1 MRIWKRIICVE
12 MFFVAS
18 VKKSSYLHT
27 IVVASLE
34 KKLAWLKVAKGGDC
48 PMPGPALFEKW
59 YESKYWSVLLFFL
72 SAIWSLDSKKL
83 KVLYPSYIC
92 CSNHVIKRL
101 SVQQCTCHA
110 TSLMPL
116 FWQSW
121 IHLRLIWNKCFNR
134 VLGCIKTSL
143 QQQYDTLWCRIVMIV
158 QHFRDRS
165 GSRY

>member
-1 MRIWKRIICVE
+1 

-34 KKLAWLKVAKGGDC
+34 KKLAWLKVARHKGGDC
-48 PMPGPALFEKW
+48 PVPGPALFEKW

-116 FWQSW
+116 FWQCW
-121 IHLRLIWNKCFNR
+121 IYLRLVCKCFDR
-134 VLGCIKTSL
+134 VLGRDYKDLVITTIWHFVMQNRDVL
-143 QQQYDTLWCRIVMIV
+143 GWNGRRAREVEECRFCDIL
-158 QHFRDRS
+158 
-165 GSRY
+165 